1 MKKIKLL
8 ALLCCLSNVSF
19 AQSSLIDSLIQNNY
33 TQLQPVNT
41 TKSFT
46 GKGWDLLVKEM
57 RNANAVLIGETH
69 FTNEVPF
76 FTSAVIDSVKF
87 DNYFHEIDPYTNKI
101 IESKIKKLSPDQ
113 MRDFLENY
121 KSNFS
126 FLSVGADFKA
136 YEKLVRKGVNTFGV
150 EQVSAFSDRLIVSE
164 LLKVT
169 KNKQAKEIYTQML
182 QKANEL
188 MLKDK
193 TMYIFT
199 DDCLEKT
206 NALLALPITAAERT
220 QLEALKLSRGIYLE
234 RNHHLRIQLLK
245 SILLNELPNWENKKN
260 LFKFGAVHTPKG
272 ESLLKIF
279 DIGNLVFNVEDGN
292 FRSSLHVMIVGKGEK
307 EDEEDTKLYASFLK
321 VVQGDNWYC
330 FDLRPLQKSIAAG
343 KLTIESQELLRIIKG
358 NDYFIYVPKF
368 TKSEKF

>member
-8 ALLCCLSNVSF
+8 ALLCCLSNMSF

-33 TQLQPVNT
+33 TKLQPVST

-57 RNANAVLIGETH
+57 RSANSVLIGETH

-101 IESKIKKLSPDQ
+101 IEAKIKSLAPNQ
-113 MRDFLENY
+113 MRDFLEKY

-126 FLSVGADFKA
+126 FLSRGADFEV
-136 YEKLVRKGVNTFGV
+136 YEKLVREGINTIGV
-150 EQVSAFSDRLIVSE
+150 EQVSLFSDRLIVSE

-182 QKANEL
+182 QKADEL

-193 TMYIFT
+193 TFYIFT

-206 NALLALPITAAERT
+206 NALLALSISAPERT

-245 SILLNELPNWENKKN
+245 SILLKELPNWENKKN
-260 LFKFGAVHTPKG
+260 LFKFGAGHTPKG

-292 FRSSLHVMIVGKGEK
+292 FRNSLHIMIDGQGET
-307 EDEEDTKLYASFLK
+307 EDVESTKMYVSFLK
-321 VVQGDNWYC
+321 VVQSDDWYC

-343 KLTIESQELLRIIKG
+343 KLTIESQQLLRIIKG
-358 NDYFIYVPKF
+358 NDYLIYVPKF